1 MTPGSS
7 WLNKRDQ
14 KFEEAAECRM
24 YDEMTSNQINNAGS
38 TDAFPIAQTWAIDFV
53 QKRAKE
59 LGGDEWL
66 DGPRGY

>member
-1 MTPGSS
+1 
-7 WLNKRDQ
+7 
-14 KFEEAAECRM
+14 M

-59 LGGDEWL
+59 LGG
-66 DGPRGY
+66 G

>member
-1 MTPGSS
+1 MEDF
-7 WLNKRDQ
+7 WKQLVKRTCDQ

-59 LGGDEWL
+59 LGG
-66 DGPRGY
+66 G